1 MDIRTDT
8 NSGKEYIK
16 ATFLQSENGHS
27 KLHAK
32 NLYTEG
38 KYNIQDKPPSRT
50 LWQIISSN
58 TFTIFNAIIIGLS
71 AMMLFFQFYKE
82 SLFVVPVILNIFTG
96 IIQEYQA
103 KQKIEAMGLLQESE
117 VDVIRDGKRNRLH
130 FEDIV
135 QDDLLFLTQGMQ
147 VPVDLIYLDKE
158 TIDVDEALLTGESDS
173 VAKSYGDVLY
183 AGSFIVSG
191 SGTAQAFRIGHDT
204 YISHL
209 SDEARKF
216 KVVKSEL
223 RDSTNTIIKTIAW
236 IMLITGPL
244 VILANLDQYTLRQSI
259 YNITPGIVGMV
270 PEGLVLL
277 TTVTL
282 MLGVVKMSEERTL
295 VQEMSAIETLARVDV
310 LCLDKTGTITEGNF
324 DVVDIV
330 TLENDK
336 RSNIEHA
343 LKELIMHDQDRNATA
358 EAIYLTMKNEIESEQ
373 SIFKFPVQTE
383 TAWNVIKR
391 IPFSSSRKWSG
402 MTFENQ
408 GTWIIGAPEF
418 TIPSENYGVELAEI
432 TAFSKKGYRVIA
444 ILHTNERVEFELPS
458 TTVLK
463 GYILLEDRIRKEA
476 PATFAYFHSQD
487 VSLKVISGDN
497 PDTVLSVAK
506 RAGLGDDIQAIDAR
520 NLPDDLNQ
528 LGEYLETY
536 TVFGRVSPHQKKL
549 MVEALQAKGHTVGMT
564 GDGVND
570 VLALKE
576 ADCAIAM
583 NNGSEASK
591 AVSQFVLLD
600 SNFAVLPEAVNQGR
614 RAINNIQSVA
624 SIFLVKNLYSIFFI
638 VLTILMYGYSK
649 LFMDHSVVLGY
660 PYDPMYFSL
669 ISAVSIGYPA
679 TLLAL
684 LPNRERVSGSIIQ
697 NVIKV
702 AVPSSIVI
710 TIGIVIFWILQGQG
724 ILFSKTNYA
733 NDIAQNPGLMQF
745 QFGAMIFTVLM
756 QFYAVIRSSLPFTKW
771 KVIIIVGNIF
781 VFIAGFKIPVI
792 SEFLNISRAMP
803 HVSLVHYLIPIGMAC
818 IGMGLSYLFE
828 QRMQFFFQKRT
839 KKTL

>member
-1 MDIRTDT
+1 MDIRTDV
-8 NSGKEYIK
+8 NSGKEYIEK
-16 ATFLQSENGHS
+16 TGFLQKETGHS
-27 KLHAK
+27 KTYAK
-32 NLYTEG
+32 KLYDEG
-38 KYNIQDKPPSRT
+38 KYNVQDKPPSRT

-58 TFTIFNAIIIGLS
+58 TFTVFNAIIIGLS
-71 AMMLFFQFYKE
+71 LMMLFFGFYKE
-82 SLFVVPVILNIFTG
+82 SLFVVPVILNILTG

-117 VDVIRDGKRNRLH
+117 VDVIRDGERVRIH

-135 QDDLLFLTQGMQ
+135 QDDILFLTQGMQ
-147 VPVDLIYLDKE
+147 LPVDLIYIGKE
-158 TIDVDEALLTGESDS
+158 AIDIDEALLTGESDS
-173 VAKSYGDVLY
+173 VAKSHGDVMY
-183 AGSFIVSG
+183 AGSFVVSG
-191 SGTAQAFRIGHDT
+191 SGIAQAFRIGHDT

-216 KVVKSEL
+216 KVIKSEL

-244 VILANLDQYTLRQSI
+244 VILANLDQYTLKQSI

-295 VQEMSAIETLARVDV
+295 VQEMAAIETLARVDV

-324 DVVDIV
+324 DVVDV
-330 TLENDK
+330 VSLQNQALVEQG
-336 RSNIEHA
+336 
-343 LKELIMHDQDRNATA
+343 LKELVVHDQDRNATA
-358 EAIYLTMKNEIESEQ
+358 EAVYMALKSGDEAGLSA
-373 SIFKFPVQTE
+373 FKTNPTPTDQ
-383 TAWNVIKR
+383 WNVVKT

-402 MTFENQ
+402 MTFENE

-418 TIPSENYGVELAEI
+418 TINKEQYAAEYEKIISLA
-432 TAFSKKGYRVIA
+432 KQGYRVIA
-444 ILHTNERVEFELPS
+444 ILHTESEVQRELPAM
-458 TTVLK
+458 TTLK
-463 GYILLEDRIRKEA
+463 GYILLQDRIRKEA
-476 PATFAYFHSQD
+476 PDTFAYFHSQD
-487 VSLKVISGDN
+487 VALKVISGDN
-497 PDTVLSVAK
+497 PDTVLAVAK
-506 RAGLGDDIQAIDAR
+506 RAGLGDGIQAIDAR
-520 NLPDDLNQ
+520 TLPNDLDK

-549 MVEALQAKGHTVGMT
+549 MVEALQAKGHIVGMT

-638 VLTILMYGYSK
+638 IITILMYAYSR

-684 LPNRERVSGSIIQ
+684 LPNKERVSGSIIQ

-702 AVPSSIVI
+702 AVPSAIMI
-710 TIGIVIFWILQGQG
+710 TLGIVIFWIMQGQS
-724 ILFSKTNYA
+724 ILFAQTNYA
-733 NDIAQNPGLMQF
+733 NDIAQNPGLLQF
-745 QFGAMIFTVLM
+745 QFAAMIFTVLM

-771 KVIIIVGNIF
+771 KLAIIIGNILI
-781 VFIAGFKIPVI
+781 FIAGFQIPVV
-792 SEFLNISRAMP
+792 SDFLNISRAMP
-803 HVSLVHYLIPIGMAC
+803 HVSLLHYLVPIVLAAFGMLC
-818 IGMGLSYLFE
+818 SYLFE
-828 QRMQFFFQKRT
+828 QRMHAFFQKRA

>member
-1 MDIRTDT
+1 MDIRTDI
-8 NSGKEYIK
+8 NSGKEYIEK
-16 ATFLQSENGHS
+16 TGFLQKECGHS
-27 KLHAK
+27 KVYAK
-32 NLYTEG
+32 KLYEEG

-71 AMMLFFQFYKE
+71 AMMIFFSFYKE
-82 SLFVVPVILNIFTG
+82 ALFVVPVILNIFTG

-117 VDVIRDGKRNRLH
+117 VDVIRDGERTRIH

-135 QDDLLFLTQGMQ
+135 QDDILFLTQGMQ
-147 VPVDLIYLDKE
+147 LPVDLIYVGKE
-158 TIDVDEALLTGESDS
+158 AIDVDEALLTGESDS
-173 VAKSYGDVLY
+173 VAKKHGDVMY
-183 AGSFIVSG
+183 AGSFVVAG
-191 SGTAQAFRIGHDT
+191 SGIAQAFRIGHDT

-244 VILANLDQYTLRQSI
+244 VVLANLDQYTLKQSI

-295 VQEMSAIETLARVDV
+295 VQEMAAIETLARVDV

-324 DVVDIV
+324 DVV
-330 TLENDK
+330 
-336 RSNIEHA
+336 NIISIDQSPLVQKG
-343 LKELIMHDQDRNATA
+343 LKELLVHDQDRNSTSD
-358 EAIYLTMKNEIESEQ
+358 AIYMALKNTDKNNVAVFDESLSLEKEWIV
-373 SIFKFPVQTE
+373 SKT
-383 TAWNVIKR
+383 

-402 MTFENQ
+402 MTFENE

-418 TIPSENYGVELAEI
+418 TINKEKHEAEFDDI
-432 TAFSKKGYRVIA
+432 STLSKEGYRVIA
-444 ILHTNERVEFELPS
+444 VLHTYDEVDKTLPAS
-458 TTVLK
+458 TVLK
-463 GYILLEDRIRKEA
+463 GYILLQDRIRKEA
-476 PATFAYFHSQD
+476 PDTFAYFHSQD
-487 VSLKVISGDN
+487 VALKVISGDN
-497 PDTVLSVAK
+497 PDTVLAVAK
-506 RAGLGDDIQAIDAR
+506 RAGLGNDIQAIDAR
-520 NLPDDLNQ
+520 ELPNDLEK

-549 MVEALQAKGHTVGMT
+549 MVEALQAKGHVVGMT

-638 VLTILMYGYSK
+638 LITILMYAYSR
-649 LFMDHSVVLGY
+649 LFMSHSVVLGY

-702 AVPSSIVI
+702 AVPSSIMI
-710 TIGIVIFWILQGQG
+710 TLGIVILWILQGQN
-724 ILFSKTNYA
+724 ILFTQTNYA
-733 NDIAQNPGLMQF
+733 DDIARNPGLMQF
-745 QFGAMIFTVLM
+745 QFAAMIFTVLM

-771 KVIIIVGNIF
+771 KFLIIAGNILI
-781 VFIAGFKIPVI
+781 FIAGFNIPIV
-792 SEFLNISRAMP
+792 SEFLNIARAMP
-803 HVSLVHYLIPIGMAC
+803 HVSLQHYIVPIGMS
-818 IGMGLSYLFE
+818 IVGMLLSYLFE
-828 QRMQFFFQKRT
+828 QQMQRFFKNRA

>member
-1 MDIRTDT
+1 MDIRTDS
-8 NSGKEYIK
+8 NSGRDYIERSG
-16 ATFLQSENGHS
+16 FLQKETGHS
-27 KLHAK
+27 KTVAKRLHE
-32 NLYTEG
+32 EG

-71 AMMLFFQFYKE
+71 ITMITFSFYKE

-103 KQKIEAMGLLQESE
+103 KKKIEAMGLLQESE
-117 VDVIRDGKRNRLH
+117 IDVIRDGERIRLH

-135 QDDLLFLTQGMQ
+135 QDDVLFLTQGMQ
-147 VPVDLIYLDKE
+147 MPVDLVYIGTS
-158 TIDVDEALLTGESDS
+158 TIDVDEALLTGESDP
-173 VAKSYGDVLY
+173 VAKKYGDVLY
-183 AGSFIVSG
+183 AGSFIVAG
-191 SGTAQAFRIGHDT
+191 SGIAQAFRIGHET

-223 RDSTNTIIKTIAW
+223 RESTNAIIKTIAW
-236 IMLITGPL
+236 IMIVTGPL
-244 VILANLDQYTLRQSI
+244 VIWSNLDLYSLRQAI

-295 VQEMSAIETLARVDV
+295 VQEMAAIETLARVDV

-324 DVVDIV
+324 DVVDV
-330 TLENDK
+330 VSVCQQTDVEY
-336 RSNIEHA
+336 A
-343 LKELIMHDQDRNATA
+343 LKELVVHDEDRNATA
-358 EAIYLTMKNEIESEQ
+358 EAIYEAIKHRDEM
-373 SIFKFPVQTE
+373 SIFTNITSFEKE
-383 TAWNVIKR
+383 WKLIKM

-402 MTFENQ
+402 MYFENE

-418 TIPSENYGVELAEI
+418 TIQKQNHEKEFADI
-432 TAFSKKGYRVIA
+432 TKYAKEGYRVIA
-444 ILHTNERVEFELPS
+444 ISHTPDEVDRELPNNI
-458 TTVLK
+458 TLK
-463 GYILLEDRIRKEA
+463 GYVLLQDRIRKEA
-476 PATFAYFHSQD
+476 PDTFAYFHSQD

-497 PDTVLSVAK
+497 PDTVLAVAK

-520 NLPDDLNQ
+520 NLPDDLEK
-528 LGEYLETY
+528 LGQYLETY
-536 TVFGRVSPHQKKL
+536 TVFGRVSPHQKKM
-549 MVEALQAKGHTVGMT
+549 MVQALQAKGHVVGMT

-638 VLTILMYGYSK
+638 VLTILTYLYSR
-649 LFMDHSVVLGY
+649 LFLDHSIVLGY

-684 LPNRERVSGSIIQ
+684 LPNKERVSGSIIQ

-702 AVPSSIVI
+702 AVPSSVMI
-710 TIGIVIFWILQGQG
+710 TLGIVIFWILQGQA
-724 ILFSKTNYA
+724 ILFTKSNYA
-733 NDIAQNPGLMQF
+733 ETITQNPGLLQF
-745 QFGAMIFTVLM
+745 QFSAMIFTVLM

-771 KVIIIVGNIF
+771 KFLIIAANIMI
-781 VFIAGFKIPVI
+781 FIAGFNIPIV

-803 HVSLVHYLIPIGMAC
+803 HVSLQHYLVPIGMAI
-818 IGMGLSYLFE
+818 IGMAFSYVFE
-828 QRMQFFFQKRT
+828 QQMQRFFQKRE

>member
-1 MDIRTDT
+1 MDIRTDI
-8 NSGKEYIK
+8 NSGREYIDK
-16 ATFLQSENGHS
+16 TGFLQKDAGHS
-27 KLHAK
+27 KAYAK
-32 NLYTEG
+32 KLYDEG
-38 KYNIQDKPPSRT
+38 KYNVQDKPPSRT
-50 LWQIISSN
+50 LWQIVSSN

-71 AMMLFFQFYKE
+71 VMMLCFGFYKE

-117 VDVIRDGKRNRLH
+117 IDVIRDGERIRIH

-147 VPVDLIYLDKE
+147 VPVDLVYLGKE
-158 TIDVDEALLTGESDS
+158 AIDVDEALLTGESDA
-173 VAKSYGDVLY
+173 VAKQHGDVMY
-183 AGSFIVSG
+183 AGSFVVAG
-191 SGTAQAFRIGHDT
+191 SGIAQAFRIGHET

-216 KVVKSEL
+216 KVIKSEL

-244 VILANLDQYTLRQSI
+244 VIIANLDQYTLRQSI

-295 VQEMSAIETLARVDV
+295 VQEMAAIETLARVDV

-324 DVVDIV
+324 DVVNVMSLNKDV
-330 TLENDK
+330 SVED
-336 RSNIEHA
+336 A
-343 LKELIMHDQDRNATA
+343 LKELVLHDQDRNATS
-358 EAIYLTMKNEIESEQ
+358 EAIYMAMKSSNASDLFPHISTLTTQWEVEK
-373 SIFKFPVQTE
+373 T
-383 TAWNVIKR
+383 

-402 MTFENQ
+402 MTFKDQ

-418 TIPSENYGVELAEI
+418 TIRKENHEDDFADIIRFAKE
-432 TAFSKKGYRVIA
+432 GYRVIA
-444 ILHTNERVEFELPS
+444 ILHTDEAVTQTLPES
-458 TTVLK
+458 TVLM
-463 GYILLEDRIRKEA
+463 GYILLQDRIRKEA
-476 PATFAYFHSQD
+476 PDTFAYFKSQD

-497 PDTVLSVAK
+497 PDTVLAVAK

-520 NLPDDLNQ
+520 QLPNDLEK

-549 MVEALQAKGHTVGMT
+549 MVEALQAKGHIVGMT

-638 VLTILMYGYSK
+638 VITILMYAYSK
-649 LFMDHSVVLGY
+649 LFMNHSVVLGY

-684 LPNRERVSGSIIQ
+684 LPNKERVSGSIIQ

-702 AVPSSIVI
+702 AVPSSIII
-710 TIGIVIFWILQGQG
+710 TIGIIVLWVLQGQN
-724 ILFSKTNYA
+724 ILFAKTNYA
-733 NDIAQNPGLMQF
+733 DDIAQNPGLMQF
-745 QFGAMIFTVLM
+745 QFTAMIFTVLM

-771 KVIIIVGNIF
+771 KAVIIAANILI
-781 VFIAGFKIPVI
+781 FIAGFNIPIV

-803 HVSLVHYLIPIGMAC
+803 HVTSLHYIVPIIMAI

-828 QRMQFFFQKRT
+828 QRMQLFFKKRA